1 MCKLWD
7 IYGYLPYQLVSLYPP
22 GNDHMSGTLEAM
34 MICPAFLRWDMD
46 EPFPARYPPKW
57 HLTYPRCSM
66 YGLFTY
72 IWVVLGVIEVN
83 IPYIEHLGIVGTI
96 WEIIHDFSTWLCF
109 FSWAA
114 SQDTYYLELGRMS
127 DKQNPKQAVSK
138 TNMDY
143 HTCVSHLANGP

>member
-1 MCKLWD
+1 M
-7 IYGYLPYQLVSLYPP
+7 G
-22 GNDHMSGTLEAM
+22 
-34 MICPAFLRWDMD
+34 PAFLRWGDGRTV
-46 EPFPARYPPKW
+46 PCKVSPKW

-83 IPYIEHLGIVGTI
+83 IPYIEHLGIVGQFGKLYMI
-96 WEIIHDFSTWLCF
+96 FPLGCVFSHGPPP
-109 FSWAA
+109 
-114 SQDTYYLELGRMS
+114 QDTYYLELGRMS